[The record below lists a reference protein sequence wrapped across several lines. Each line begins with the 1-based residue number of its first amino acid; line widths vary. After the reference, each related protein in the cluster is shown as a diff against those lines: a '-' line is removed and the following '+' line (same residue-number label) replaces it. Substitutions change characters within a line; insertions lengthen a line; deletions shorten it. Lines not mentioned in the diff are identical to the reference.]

1 MANERAQNVIVVQA
15 PVHYPLVIVS
25 LGGCQNALIVVSE
38 LDEVHPI
45 SLRVVRVDLLSALK
59 VVKADAE
66 VLAAGN
72 QVLSIVADIHRVN
85 LLLLPPSKENTRKS
99 EFGAKS
105 TAEASSG
112 YLQNF

>member
-45 SLRVVRVDLLSALK
+45 SLRVVRVDLLSALE
-59 VVKADAE
+59 VVKTDTE
-66 VLAAGN
+66 VLAAGD

-85 LLLLPPSKENTRKS
+85 LLLKIFEDQGGFQRLYHMICQLK
-99 EFGAKS
+99 G
-105 TAEASSG
+105 G
-112 YLQNF
+112 V

>member
-15 PVHYPLVIVS
+15 PVHNPLVIVS
-25 LGGCQNALIVVSE
+25 LGGCQNALIMVSE

-59 VVKADAE
+59 VVKADTE
-66 VLAAGN
+66 ILAAGD
-72 QVLSIVADIHRVN
+72 QVLAIVTDIHRVN
-85 LLLLPPSKENTRKS
+85 LLLLQPSKENTRKS
-99 EFGAKS
+99 EFGAKL
-105 TAEASSG
+105 TVEASSG